1 VLSCRDQGLA
11 LALLSSPS
19 GYAMLRIFRHYVS
32 GLTFVLLLGDVA
44 VIFGVFCVTEMSSP
58 WPGYA
63 PFTARFLEACAA
75 MTFILYLGDLYRPRQ
90 AEGRRELVARVL
102 ICQAAASLLLA
113 AIGFAIPVL
122 RLSRSA
128 FLQTFLLTT
137 PGLLVWRAAL
147 FGAWSQ
153 QQMTIRVLVLGTGQV
168 GRLIA
173 GLEPTSSRPF
183 RIIGFLDDA
192 PGAGDMV
199 PEGHALLGKVQD
211 LDVLVEETR
220 PDIVV
225 IAQID
230 RRGCFPTKALLECRL
245 RGIQVEDWPTFYEKA
260 TGKILVTTIRP
271 SWLIFSD
278 GFVKTPRTEIIKR
291 LFDVTMSLTGLILS
305 LPLMILAAIA
315 IKMESFGPIFY
326 RQPRLGQNGCV
337 FILNK
342 FRSMREDAEKDTGP
356 VWSAQQDPRITRV
369 GAILRRTRLDEL
381 PQLFNVLVGHMSFIG
396 PRPERPEFVA
406 ELQKQIPYYMERLA
420 VKPGV
425 TGWAQVRYEY
435 GSSVEDA
442 VEKLQYDLYYI
453 KNLSLFLDLLIVLN
467 TVQVVLFARG
477 R

>member
-1 VLSCRDQGLA
+1 
-11 LALLSSPS
+11 
-19 GYAMLRIFRHYVS
+19 MLRIFRHYVS
-32 GLTFVLLLGDVA
+32 GLAFVLFLGDLA
-44 VIFGVFCVTEMSSP
+44 VILGAFYVAELSTA
-58 WPGYA
+58 WAGYG
-63 PFTARFLEACAA
+63 PFAARFGEVAA
-75 MTFILYLGDLYRPRQ
+75 VVAMALYLGDLYQPRQ
-90 AEGRRELVARVL
+90 ALSRRELVARVL
-102 ICQAAASLLLA
+102 ICAASAALAVA
-113 AIGFAIPVL
+113 AIGFAVPFL
-122 RLSRSA
+122 RLARSA
-128 FLQTFLLTT
+128 FLAIFFLTT
-137 PGLLVWRAAL
+137 VGLMAWRAAL
-147 FGAWSQ
+147 LAAWSQ
-153 QQMTIRVLVLGTGQV
+153 QQMTVRVLVLGTGQV

-173 GLEPTSSRPF
+173 SLEPTSARPF
-183 RIIGFLDDA
+183 QIIGFLDDDPA
-192 PGAGDMV
+192 AADMV
-199 PEGHALLGKVQD
+199 PPGYALLGKIQD
-211 LDVLVEETR
+211 LDNLVEETR

-230 RRGCFPTKALLECRL
+230 RRGCFPTKSLLECRL
-245 RGIQVEDWPTFYEKA
+245 RGIRVEDWPTFYEKA
-260 TGKILVTTIRP
+260 EGKILVTAVRP

-291 LFDVTMSLTGLILS
+291 FFDVAASLVGLVLS

-315 IKMESFGPIFY
+315 IKLESPGPILY

-342 FRSMREDAEKDTGP
+342 FRSMRQDAEKESGP
-356 VWSAQQDPRITRV
+356 VWSSRRDPRITRV
-369 GAILRRTRLDEL
+369 GAILRSTRLDEL

-420 VKPGV
+420 VKPGI
-425 TGWAQVRYEY
+425 TGWAQVRYQY

>member
-1 VLSCRDQGLA
+1 
-11 LALLSSPS
+11 
-19 GYAMLRIFRHYVS
+19 
-32 GLTFVLLLGDVA
+32 VLLLGDLA
-44 VIFGVFCVTEMSSP
+44 VILGAFYLIELAAP
-58 WPGYA
+58 WPGYGT
-63 PFTARFLEACAA
+63 FTARFIEVCIAI
-75 MTFILYLGDLYRPRQ
+75 TFILYLGDLYQPRPPLGTRD
-90 AEGRRELVARVL
+90 LLARLL
-102 ICQAAASLLLA
+102 ICQAAAGLLLA
-113 AIGFAIPVL
+113 AAGFAIPAL

-128 FLQTFLLTT
+128 FLQTIILTT
-137 PGLLVWRAAL
+137 PGLMVWRAIL
-147 FGAWSQ
+147 FGTWSQ

-173 GLEPTSSRPF
+173 GLEGNGTRPF
-183 RIIGFLDDA
+183 RVIGFLDDA
-192 PGAGDMV
+192 PGAADMV
-199 PEGHALLGKVQD
+199 PEGHVLLGKIQD

-245 RGIQVEDWPTFYEKA
+245 RGIGVEDWPTFYERA
-260 TGKILVTTIRP
+260 TGKILVTAVRP

-291 LFDVTMSLTGLILS
+291 LFDVTMSLVGLILA
-305 LPLMILAAIA
+305 LPLMAAAAIA
-315 IKMESFGPIFY
+315 IKLESAGPVFY
-326 RQPRLGQNGCV
+326 RQPRLGKNGCV

-342 FRSMREDAEKDTGP
+342 FRSMRADAERETGP
-356 VWSAQQDPRITRV
+356 VWSTHRDPRITRV
-369 GAILRRTRLDEL
+369 GALLRRTRLDEL

-435 GSSVEDA
+435 GSSIEDA

>member
-1 VLSCRDQGLA
+1 
-11 LALLSSPS
+11 
-19 GYAMLRIFRHYVS
+19 MLRIFRHYVS
-32 GLTFVLLLGDVA
+32 GLACVLFLGDVGIVLGA
-44 VIFGVFCVTEMSSP
+44 LYLAELSTP

-63 PFTARFLEACAA
+63 PFAARFAEVSALL
-75 MTFILYLGDLYRPRQ
+75 TFMLYLGDLYQPRH
-90 AEGRRELVARVL
+90 ASGRREMIARAL
-102 ICQAAASLLLA
+102 ICQAATAFLLA
-113 AIGFAIPVL
+113 AVGFAVPHL

-128 FLQTFLLTT
+128 FLEIFLLTT
-137 PGLLVWRAAL
+137 PGLIAWRAGLLA
-147 FGAWSQ
+147 GWSQ
-153 QQMTIRVLVLGTGQV
+153 QQMTVGVLVVGTGQV

-173 GLEPTSSRPF
+173 ELEPTSGRPF
-183 RIIGFLDDA
+183 RIIGFLDDDPA
-192 PGAGDMV
+192 AVDMI
-199 PEGHALLGKVQD
+199 PEDCVLLGKTRD

-225 IAQID
+225 IAQTD
-230 RRGCFPTKALLECRL
+230 RRGCFPAKALLECRL
-245 RGIQVEDWPTFYEKA
+245 RGIRVEDWPTFYEKA
-260 TGKILVTTIRP
+260 TGKILVTAVRP

-291 LFDVTMSLTGLILS
+291 FFDITVSLTGLLLT
-305 LPLMILAAIA
+305 LPLMLLAAIA
-315 IKMESFGPIFY
+315 VKLESSGPILY

-342 FRSMREDAEKDTGP
+342 FRSMRQDAETQTGP
-356 VWSAQQDPRITRV
+356 VWTTQRDPRITRV
-369 GAILRRTRLDEL
+369 GSFLRRTRLDEL

-406 ELQKQIPYYMERLA
+406 ELQKQIPYYLERLA
-420 VKPGV
+420 VKPGI
-425 TGWAQVRYEY
+425 TGWAQVKYRY

-442 VEKLQYDLYYI
+442 LEKLQYDLYYI

>member
-1 VLSCRDQGLA
+1 
-11 LALLSSPS
+11 
-19 GYAMLRIFRHYVS
+19 M
-32 GLTFVLLLGDVA
+32 
-44 VIFGVFCVTEMSSP
+44 
-58 WPGYA
+58 
-63 PFTARFLEACAA
+63 
-75 MTFILYLGDLYRPRQ
+75 
-90 AEGRRELVARVL
+90 
-102 ICQAAASLLLA
+102 
-113 AIGFAIPVL
+113 
-122 RLSRSA
+122 
-128 FLQTFLLTT
+128 
-137 PGLLVWRAAL
+137 VWRAAL
-147 FGAWSQ
+147 LGTWSQ
-153 QQMTIRVLVLGTGQV
+153 QQMTVRVLVLGTGQV

-173 GLEPTSSRPF
+173 GLEPTSARPF
-183 RIIGFLDDA
+183 RIIGFLDDD
-192 PGAGDMV
+192 PGAADMV
-199 PEGHALLGKVQD
+199 PEGHALLGKIQD

-230 RRGCFPTKALLECRL
+230 RRGCFPAKALLACRL
-245 RGIQVEDWPTFYEKA
+245 RGIRVEDWPTFYEKA
-260 TGKILVTTIRP
+260 EGKILVTAVRP

-291 LFDVTMSLTGLILS
+291 LFDITMSLAGLLLS
-305 LPLMILAAIA
+305 SPLMVLAAVA
-315 IKMESFGPIFY
+315 VKLESPGPILY

-342 FRSMREDAEKDTGP
+342 FRSMREDAEKETGP
-356 VWSAQQDPRITRV
+356 VWTTRRDPRITRV
-369 GAILRRTRLDEL
+369 GSFLRRTRLDEL

-420 VKPGV
+420 VKPGI
-425 TGWAQVRYEY
+425 TGWAQVKYQY

-442 VEKLQYDLYYI
+442 LEKLQYDLYYI